1 MLGDL
6 DMLACAQ
13 KDAPTM
19 RRLSVEL
26 GNSQHGHAAAASG
39 GGGGRD
45 IPGGAGL
52 RRLSTSSVA
61 SSTGRSS
68 MSTDSASISPTF
80 SSSLPNSFYLERVSS
95 LLGRASSLPLDRG
108 GAPPSPASAAPS
120 LPTIPAS
127 ARSPGARPLA
137 GPLASDP
144 TATRVSGLLR
154 SLSKGMNNFN

>member
-6 DMLACAQ
+6 DMLQCAQ

-26 GNSQHGHAAAASG
+26 GAGSDIPAGGHNAAS
-39 GGGGRD
+39 
-45 IPGGAGL
+45 L
-52 RRLSTSSVA
+52 RRVSTSSMA

-68 MSTDSASISPTF
+68 MSTDSGASLSPTF

-95 LLGRASSLPLDRG
+95 LLGRASSLPLDRHATG
-108 GAPPSPASAAPS
+108 AAGAPCGSPASVAPS

-127 ARSPGARPLA
+127 GMRSPSAA
-137 GPLASDP
+137 GGDP
-144 TATRVSGLLR
+144 TATRVTSLIR